1 MLERTTS
8 DGPTS
13 VSTSSGFVNRLFADV
28 RRTLADVGA
37 AAAVAAAAAEAMDD
51 AAVAAV
57 VVVESAAAAAAATAS
72 ALN

>member
-57 VVVESAAAAAAATAS
+57 TVVESAAAAAAATAS